1 MNVREMIEML
11 SQYDPASRVVL
22 EYDTHFFD
30 IKAVR
35 PQVILTRATSWA
47 DYPGEEVLGSD
58 RAQAMLSPEE
68 QQDNLNSPRETAI
81 AIWGTNP

>member
-11 SQYDPASRVVL
+11 SQYDPESRVVL

-35 PQVILTRATSWA
+35 PQIILTEGVSWA
-47 DYPGEEVLGSD
+47 DYPGEQALGTD
-58 RAQAMLSPEE
+58 RARAALSAEE
-68 QQDNLNSPRETAI
+68 HQSNLDSPRETAV
-81 AIWGTNP
+81 AIWGTNL